1 MPDLVGA
8 AVGFVFTLLIFSYI
22 IGDNPLFRLA
32 IHIFVGVAAGYAVV
46 ITYDNMLKPQLISPL
61 LFGSIDE
68 RLLILIPLLLC
79 VLMIARLSPRLAK
92 LGNPALAYLVGVGG
106 AAAISGAVIGTIF
119 PQVLVSVNV
128 LDLSSLR
135 PESILRS
142 SQLSFLIN
150 GGLILLGTLTTLIY
164 FHFGARLST
173 GQTLQRAGMIEALGA
188 IGQGFIAVTF
198 GLLFAGVYMAALTAF
213 IERVHAIWAFF
224 KLFGF

>member
-8 AVGFVFTLLIFSYI
+8 VVGFVFTLLIFSYI
-22 IGDNPLFRLA
+22 IADNPLFRLA

-79 VLMIARLSPRLAK
+79 VLMITRLSPRLAR
-92 LGNPALAYLVGVGG
+92 LGSPALAYLVGVGG
-106 AAAISGAVIGTIF
+106 AATISGAVIGTIF
-119 PQVLVSVNV
+119 PQVLVSVNL

-142 SQLSFLIN
+142 SQLSVLIN

-173 GQTLQRAGMIEALGA
+173 GQTLRRAGMIEALGA